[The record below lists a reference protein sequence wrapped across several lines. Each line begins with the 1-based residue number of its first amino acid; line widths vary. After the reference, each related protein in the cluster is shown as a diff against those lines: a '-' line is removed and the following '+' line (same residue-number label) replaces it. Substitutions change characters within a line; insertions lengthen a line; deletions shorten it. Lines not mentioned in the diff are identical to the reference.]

1 MPVPPLRGRRVPA
14 PAVARWPAARQPCIR
29 ERTALRGAVALLFS
43 LFAAGVSAQISGTA
57 TIVSDYRYRGVTLS
71 DQKPAAQ
78 VGISYDDPTG
88 WYAGAFG
95 STVRLASPSGP
106 GVQAMGFAGYATRF
120 PSGISL
126 EAGGDYSVFTSAT
139 GSNYGEVFV
148 GAAREGVSARIYYS
162 PTYYGSHAYAVYGE
176 FNGTQPLLD
185 HLRMVAHVGMLS
197 TRSTYVYGT
206 RSQQHVVDGRVGLS
220 ADLDLFRIE
229 VAWVGISSAYVA
241 YRFTGSSSPNTVVV
255 TIARAF

>member
-1 MPVPPLRGRRVPA
+1 
-14 PAVARWPAARQPCIR
+14 
-29 ERTALRGAVALLFS
+29 
-43 LFAAGVSAQISGTA
+43 
-57 TIVSDYRYRGVTLS
+57 
-71 DQKPAAQ
+71 
-78 VGISYDDPTG
+78 
-88 WYAGAFG
+88 
-95 STVRLASPSGP
+95 
-106 GVQAMGFAGYATRF
+106 MGFGGYATRLS
-120 PSGISL
+120 SGISL
-126 EAGGDYSVFTSAT
+126 EAGGDYSAYTSAT
-139 GSNYGEVFV
+139 GSNYGEIYM